1 MVADAPL
8 LFELHAKMTSDQ
20 AITEMYSK
28 TGKSA
33 HPSTSRLAM
42 QAMICIAMAYET
54 VCSTARSVAAAVA
67 RAYVPH
73 TFVEYEALIDRA
85 AHAVYIAAAA
95 GGPML
100 VPDPF
105 VLKLQS

>member
-1 MVADAPL
+1 MLDRTL
-8 LFELHAKMTSDQ
+8 RGGS
-20 AITEMYSK
+20 
-28 TGKSA
+28 
-33 HPSTSRLAM
+33 
-42 QAMICIAMAYET
+42 
-54 VCSTARSVAAAVA
+54 CSTRLRPS
-67 RAYVPH
+67 YIIQ
-73 TFVEYEALIDRA
+73 ALIDRA